1 MHAARKCSPRIAHT
15 ISILCSG
22 KAAGDPV
29 LVGTNLKY
37 TKAHNYR
44 IVLETIRLHGP
55 LSRAEIARRTAL
67 TAQTITN
74 ITRKL
79 FARDLIREAHRLQEG
94 RGAPSTMLAL
104 NPDGAFSI
112 GFDLE
117 NDQLTGVLVDLVGKV
132 RRRIQIEIETPT
144 PEQAV
149 DLIVDAVEGFFR
161 AQPSVRERTWGVGVG
176 LPGPL
181 DVSEENGAP
190 GMVSPNAFPDWNSVP
205 LARML
210 AQRVQLPVFIENNA
224 TAAAVGERWYGA
236 GQHINTFFYVFLGNG
251 LGGGVIINGQPY
263 EGHTGNAG
271 ELGYFPIPVES
282 RAAPSDDATH
292 LGIYLDLPRL
302 RRLLSQRGTSV
313 RRVDELDGLFN
324 DHNPGLLAWMDTA
337 ARQLAP
343 LVLAIEYI
351 LDPEAIFFGGRL
363 PESIIHG
370 LMERI
375 EGHLPSLRI
384 EVKSTIPTLRYATA
398 GADAAV
404 LGVATLPFFSS
415 FAPTPRLL
423 MKGAA
428 PDVELPFTVGANR
441 VGVPSAS

>member
-1 MHAARKCSPRIAHT
+1 M
-15 ISILCSG
+15 
-22 KAAGDPV
+22 

-55 LSRAEIARRTAL
+55 LSRAEIARRTSL

-74 ITRKL
+74 ITRRL
-79 FARDLIREAHRLQEG
+79 FGRDLIRETHRLQEG

-117 NDQLTGVLVDLVGKV
+117 TDQLTGVLVDLVGNV
-132 RRRIQIEIETPT
+132 RRRLQIDIDTPS
-144 PEQAV
+144 PQEAV
-149 DLIVDAVEGFFR
+149 ALIGNAVSQFLDDEPVIR
-161 AQPSVRERTWGVGVG
+161 DRTWGVGVG

-181 DVSEENGAP
+181 DLSEENGAP
-190 GMVSPNAFPDWNSVP
+190 GMVSPTAFPDWNSVP

-210 AQRVQLPVFIENNA
+210 AQQISLPVFIENNA

-236 GQHINTFFYVFLGNG
+236 GQHIGTFFYVFLGNG

-271 ELGYFPIPVES
+271 ELGYIPTPTEL
-282 RAAPSDDATH
+282 RTAQHHDASH

-302 RRLLSQRGTSV
+302 RRLLSEQGTPIN
-313 RRVDELDGLFN
+313 RIEELDS
-324 DHNPGLLAWMDTA
+324 LLSRDDPCLAAWLDTA

-343 LVLAIEYI
+343 LVLAIEFI

-363 PESIIHG
+363 PASIIRR
-370 LMERI
+370 LMALLET
-375 EGHLPSLRI
+375 HLPSLRI
-384 EVKSTIPTLRYATA
+384 DVRSTAPTLRYATA

-415 FAPTPRLL
+415 FAPTPTVLL
-423 MKGAA
+423 KGTAA
-428 PDVELPFTVGANR
+428 DVD
-441 VGVPSAS
+441 VPSGAGSTTQDVASLA